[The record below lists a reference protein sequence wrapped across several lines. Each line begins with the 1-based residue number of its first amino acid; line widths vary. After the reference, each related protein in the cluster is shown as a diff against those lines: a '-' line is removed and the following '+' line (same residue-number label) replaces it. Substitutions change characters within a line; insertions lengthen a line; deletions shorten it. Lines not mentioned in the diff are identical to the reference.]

1 MYSITIDI
9 GGTYIKGATLDIKK
23 KRILNLKKIKLPKF
37 IKNKNTNFCELDP
50 NLIFFRTKK
59 LINLLLKKN
68 KNISDL
74 FISSQMHG
82 CVLINSQ
89 LKTKTNFISW
99 QDQRAGEIYK
109 KTKKSYFEVMKKKI
123 GKKRIS
129 LCGNEIK
136 IGYPISSIWC
146 LSQRGK
152 NLSNLTPLP
161 LSDYILTKLSGKIPP
176 IHHTHASGMGVYNLF
191 TKSWDNVIIKK
202 LNLNNISWPQVTH
215 LEKIVGFT
223 MMNGK
228 KINCWSTFGD
238 QQTAVLACK
247 LKKNELSINI
257 ATGSQV
263 GVIINKP
270 KIGDYQ
276 LRPFFGNR
284 YLKTITHLPA
294 GRSLNSLT
302 NLLQENFKNQNSDK
316 IWNYIKRKVVYP
328 TSTNLITNISFFPN
342 KFGNTGFIKNISEK
356 NLTISNLFS
365 SAFENMADNY
375 YQSAKKIIKFS
386 KLKKIVFSGGLV
398 RKIPITQKIIAKKLK
413 CNYRTCSSVDSSLM
427 GLALIAFSK
436 NKNKKTRGHL

>member
-1 MYSITIDI
+1 MYSISIDI

-23 KRILNLKKIKLPKF
+23 KRIFNIKKIKLPNF
-37 IKNKNTNFCELDP
+37 IKYKNSNFCEIDP
-50 NLIFFRTKK
+50 NLIYLRTKK

-82 CVLINSQ
+82 FVLINSQ

-99 QDQRAGEIYK
+99 QDQRASEIYK
-109 KTKKSYFEVMKKKI
+109 RTKQSYFEVMKKRI

-136 IGYPISSIWC
+136 MGYPISSIWY

-152 NLSNLTPLP
+152 KLNNLTPLP
-161 LSDYILTKLSGKIPP
+161 LSDFILARLSRRIPP

-191 TKSWDNVIIKK
+191 TKSWDSVTIKK
-202 LNLNNISWPQVTH
+202 LNLNKISWPQVTRQ
-215 LEKIVGFT
+215 EKIVGSA
-223 MMNGK
+223 MLNGK

-238 QQTAVLACK
+238 QQAAVHACK

-263 GVIINKP
+263 SVIVNKP
-270 KIGDYQ
+270 KVGDYQ
-276 LRPFFGNR
+276 LRPFFGNK

-294 GRSLNSLT
+294 GRSLNSLI
-302 NLLQENFKNQNSDK
+302 NLLQENFKSRKSDN
-316 IWNYIKRKVVYP
+316 IWNYIKRKVVHP
-328 TSTNLITNISFFPN
+328 TSTDLITNISFFPN
-342 KFGNTGFIKNISEK
+342 KFGRTGFIKNISEK
-356 NLTISNLFS
+356 NLTISNLFG

-375 YQSAKKIIKFS
+375 YQSAKKIVKSS
-386 KLKKIVFSGGLV
+386 KIKKIVFSGGLV

-413 CNYRTCSSVDSSLM
+413 CNYRVCSSVDSSLM

-436 NKNKKTRGHL
+436 IKK

>member
-1 MYSITIDI
+1 MYSIIIDI

-23 KRILNLKKIKLPKF
+23 KRIFNLKKIKLPKF

-82 CVLINSQ
+82 CILINNQ

-99 QDQRAGEIYK
+99 QDQRASKIYK
-109 KTKKSYFEVMKKKI
+109 KTKKSYFEVMKKRI

-136 IGYPISSIWC
+136 IGYPISSIWY

-176 IHHTHASGMGVYNLF
+176 IHHTHASGMGAYNLF
-191 TKSWDNVIIKK
+191 TKNWDSVIIKK

-223 MMNGK
+223 IMNGK

-238 QQTAVLACK
+238 QQAAVLACK

-263 GVIINKP
+263 SVTVNKP

-276 LRPFFGNR
+276 LRPFFGNK

-294 GRSLNSLT
+294 GRSLNSLI
-302 NLLQENFKNQNSDK
+302 NLLQ
-316 IWNYIKRKVVYP
+316 
-328 TSTNLITNISFFPN
+328 
-342 KFGNTGFIKNISEK
+342 
-356 NLTISNLFS
+356 
-365 SAFENMADNY
+365 
-375 YQSAKKIIKFS
+375 
-386 KLKKIVFSGGLV
+386 
-398 RKIPITQKIIAKKLK
+398 
-413 CNYRTCSSVDSSLM
+413 
-427 GLALIAFSK
+427 
-436 NKNKKTRGHL
+436 